1 MKIIV
6 FDNDSD
12 FEFYC
17 LKPKYEINQSEIS
30 GTLYYDLAF
39 TDTYIKDVKDGV
51 MFCIDDPKSK
61 VVKRGCVTRGVV
73 SKRVDNLLDVEAEDI
88 PILYRNAEIE
98 RYTLRNNN
106 QQQ

>member
-6 FDNDSD
+6 FDNDND

-17 LKPKYEINQSEIS
+17 LKPKYEINQSEVS

-39 TDTYIKDVKDGV
+39 TDTYLKDVRDGV

-73 SKRVDNLLDVEAEDI
+73 SKKVDNMLDETAEDLKI
-88 PILYRNAEIE
+88 MYPNAEIE
-98 RYTLRNNN
+98 RYTLRNNI
-106 QQQ
+106 Q

>member
-6 FDNDSD
+6 FDNDKD

-17 LKPKYEINQSEIS
+17 LKPKYEINQSKIS
-30 GTLYYDLAF
+30 GTLYYDLGF
-39 TDTYIKDVKDGV
+39 TDTYISDVDAGV

-61 VVKRGCVTRGVV
+61 IMKRGCVTRGIV
-73 SKRVDNLLDVEAEDI
+73 SKKIENLLKIEAKNI
-88 PILYRNAEIE
+88 PLVYRNAEIE

-106 QQQ
+106 Q

>member
-6 FDNDSD
+6 FDNDND

-17 LKPKYEINQSEIS
+17 LKPKYEINQSEVS

-39 TDTYIKDVKDGV
+39 TDTYLNDVRDGV

-73 SKRVDNLLDVEAEDI
+73 SKKVDNLLDETAEDLEI
-88 PILYRNAEIE
+88 MYPNAEIE
-98 RYTLRNNN
+98 RYTLRNNI
-106 QQQ
+106 Q